1 MKVVLADFRPVY
13 LTEAVD
19 QQKLHEC
26 AVRFAEFVA
35 LADAARDGSAVS
47 DTPVTAIR
55 EAWDRYGV
63 SPAHIRTRR
72 ILVLPDLEAAKDPA
86 DIDYATIPFCRS
98 FLERAGGADISER
111 MAIYRR
117 HARAAVEKMYP
128 DGESPPDE
136 AIHVST
142 TGYLLPSPLQ
152 ELVSQKG
159 WTQTVVSH
167 CYHQGCYG
175 AFPAVRM
182 AAGTLTAAASGL
194 TRQTARVDIAH
205 TEICSIHAAPDC
217 VDAEHII
224 CDSLFADGFIRYSAF
239 TDEAFQTRG
248 GRGLQVIRSA
258 ATTIPNSLEAMTWR
272 PIANRFEMTLSP
284 EVPRLI
290 AKYIQPFIAGLLHD
304 TGLDSPEEASRI
316 VWVIHPGGPAIVE
329 LVGLCLGLSDDQ
341 IGSGKDALRDGG
353 NTSSATVPRIW
364 DRLLQNPD
372 VPPGTPVVSM
382 AFGPGLTAAALVTRV
397 V

>member
-1 MKVVLADFRPVY
+1 MNVVLADFRPVY

-19 QQKLHEC
+19 QRKLHEC

-35 LADAARDGSAVS
+35 QADAARDGRPCP
-47 DTPVTAIR
+47 DPPPTAIR
-55 EAWDRYGV
+55 DAWDRYGV
-63 SPAHIRTRR
+63 SPTHIRTRR
-72 ILVLPDLEAAKDPA
+72 ISVLPDLEAAKDPA
-86 DIDYATIPFCRS
+86 DIDYATIPFSRS
-98 FLERAGGADISER
+98 FLEQAGGADLGER
-111 MAIYRR
+111 LSIYRR
-117 HARAAVEKMYP
+117 HARAAVEKMYR

-136 AIHVST
+136 VIHVST

-152 ELVSQKG
+152 ELVSHKG
-159 WTQTVVSH
+159 WTRTTVSH

-182 AAGTLTAAASGL
+182 ASGTLTAAASGL

-205 TEICSIHAAPDC
+205 TEICSIHVAPDC

-224 CDSLFADGFIRYSAF
+224 CDSLFADGFIRYSAY
-239 TDEAFQTRG
+239 TDHAFQAHE
-248 GRGLQVIRSA
+248 GRGLQVVRSA

-272 PIANRFEMTLSP
+272 PIANRFEMTLSA

-290 AKYIQPFIAGLLHD
+290 AKHVQPFIAGLLRE
-304 TGLDSPEEASRI
+304 TGLDSPEAAARI

-329 LVGLCLGLSDDQ
+329 LVGRCLGLSDEQ
-341 IGSGKDALRDGG
+341 IGSGKEALRDGG

-372 VPPGTPVVSM
+372 LPRGTPVVSM
-382 AFGPGLTAAALVTRV
+382 AFGPGLTVAALVTRV